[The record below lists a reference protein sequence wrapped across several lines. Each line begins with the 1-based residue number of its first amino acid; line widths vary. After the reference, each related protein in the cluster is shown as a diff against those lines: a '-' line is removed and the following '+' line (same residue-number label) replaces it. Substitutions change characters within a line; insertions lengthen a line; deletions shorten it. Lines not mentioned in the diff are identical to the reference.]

1 MATDPSDIVDIVL
14 IDGGEKLIH
23 VIKQIREL
31 TDCGLAEAKDLA
43 QKTPSLLAGGVAR
56 SRAEV
61 ALAELE
67 KVGAVV
73 ELRSSTGETITS
85 LPGGGGESLEL
96 LVQKGA
102 LTENERLDAK
112 AVMDDRP
119 SEDFRKMVR
128 MLTEL
133 HHLFEQ
139 GILSESEFNTKKW
152 EVLSRK

>member
-1 MATDPSDIVDIVL
+1 MATVSSDLVDVVL
-14 IDGGEKLIH
+14 IDGGEKPIH

-43 QKTPSLLAGGVAR
+43 RKTPSVVAGGVAR

-73 ELRSSTGETITS
+73 ELRSSTGETISS
-85 LPGGGGESLEL
+85 LPGDGGESLEL

-102 LTENERLDAK
+102 LTENERLDASK
-112 AVMDDRP
+112 
-119 SEDFRKMVR
+119 
-128 MLTEL
+128 
-133 HHLFEQ
+133 
-139 GILSESEFNTKKW
+139 
-152 EVLSRK
+152 